1 MTQIIFHIAAIACIV
16 YTFLPFRIVHSQ
28 KNAQEQKHRKARPRS
43 SARNFRQSGTGY
55 LGRHR
60 LYICLKGC
68 HQHVFNSN
76 R

>member
-16 YTFLPFRIVHSQ
+16 YTVCRFGLFIHKRMR
-28 KNAQEQKHRKARPRS
+28 KNKNNRKARPRS

>member
-16 YTFLPFRIVHSQ
+16 YTVCRFGLFIHKRMR
-28 KNAQEQKHRKARPRS
+28 KNKKHRKARPRS

>member
-16 YTFLPFRIVHSQ
+16 YTVCRFGLFIHKRMR
-28 KNAQEQKHRKARPRS
+28 KNKNIGK
-43 SARNFRQSGTGY
+43 

>member
-16 YTFLPFRIVHSQ
+16 YTVCRFGLFIHKRMR
-28 KNAQEQKHRKARPRS
+28 KNK
-43 SARNFRQSGTGY
+43 NI
-55 LGRHR
+55 GRHR

>member
-16 YTFLPFRIVHSQ
+16 YTVCRFGLFIHKRMRKNKNIGKHVHVPPPETSG
-28 KNAQEQKHRKARPRS
+28 KAEP
-43 SARNFRQSGTGY
+43 GY